1 MICRHPRST
10 LFPYTTL
17 FRSRLVEPGLQ
28 RFRGCSEAVAPLT
41 VPLVARRIRGELRDD
56 GREVPGSTE
65 VIDHPQTDSSDHGGA
80 QAVGLLDH
88 RAATH
93 GNAPDISHHLQPDV
107 ALGTA
112 ADRVD
117 AVEGVPGLG
126 ESLEADPAIEGDPLE
141 DGTHHVRTSV
151 MAPEIGRAHV

>member
-1 MICRHPRST
+1 
-10 LFPYTTL
+10 
-17 FRSRLVEPGLQ
+17 
-28 RFRGCSEAVAPLT
+28 
-41 VPLVARRIRGELRDD
+41 
-56 GREVPGSTE
+56 
-65 VIDHPQTDSSDHGGA
+65 HPQTDSSDHGGA

-117 AVEGVPGLG
+117 AVEGVPELG
-126 ESLEADPAIEGDPLE
+126 ESLEADPEIEGDPLE

-151 MAPEIGRAHV
+151 MAPDADERPASCRVPEGVERTVQIWHEVEAAVLWICRSGHVRLR

>member
-17 FRSRLVEPGLQ
+17 FRTRLVEPGLQ

-65 VIDHPQTDSSDHGGA
+65 VIYHPQTDSSDHGGA

-93 GNAPDISHHLQPDV
+93 GNAPDISHHLQADV

-117 AVEGVPGLG
+117 AVEGVPELG
-126 ESLEADPAIEGDPLE
+126 ESLEADPEIDRKSVVEGKRE
-141 DGTHHVRTSV
+141 TRR
-151 MAPEIGRAHV
+151 GRPTG